1 MWQRIQTVFLA
12 ITIVSL
18 SVALVQP
25 IWHVQTGETT
35 LVLTPFYL
43 LENTTYSYLPYSL
56 TAILAVAAITIAILT
71 IRRFDN
77 RQLQIKLGALN
88 SLILAGFMVSAVMF
102 THKLMEQHQGATGK
116 VWLILAG
123 AAVIFNW
130 LAIRFIRRDER
141 IVKDSDRL
149 R

>member
-1 MWQRIQTVFLA
+1 MWQRIQTVFLV

-18 SVALVQP
+18 LVSLIQP
-25 IWHVQTGETT
+25 IWQAQAGETT

-56 TAILAVAAITIAILT
+56 TAILAIAAITIAIFE
-71 IRRFDN
+71 IKRFDN
-77 RQLQIKLGALN
+77 RPLQIKLGALN
-88 SLILAGFMVSAVMF
+88 SLILAGFMVSAVLF
-102 THKLMEQHQGATGK
+102 TNSLMKQHQGATGK

-123 AAVIFNW
+123 AAVISNW

-141 IVKDSDRL
+141 IVRESDRL